1 MKRRRHNITLYNNVY
16 SQHKPPAHKTLL
28 HHNPQRALL
37 CLNVYQ
43 YVFTA
48 KVAFAASLLVTIS
61 LLLQPVAFVYADES
75 DPDTTEATSATEV
88 TETVV
93 ETELESTDT
102 EQAADVSDSVFET
115 ASDEEEVDETP
126 ENIPS
131 DITEEISDANVEQPS
146 QQTSTATTTET
157 ASTTSAADESR
168 DVIPVDLVAATS
180 QATTTT
186 AQPVAT
192 TSTATSSPD
201 TTSTSST
208 TTVNTAPGGGAEV
221 TDTASSSDE
230 SSVAGDSSD
239 SEEDVAASAASS
251 TVTTSATSSVATTTT
266 QTSDAV
272 STTQTDNVFAFNKNE
287 CTEVEDGSFYCQKI
301 SSDTMTDN
309 DLFAAPD
316 ATGDMEIYVIQN
328 GEQIKVTDNAV
339 DDASPYY
346 DARSKTIV
354 WHRLVNDRYQII
366 SFDIES
372 QAETQLT
379 DTAVNNMEPTK
390 NGEYIVWQRWVQNN
404 WEIILLDGDDEVQIT
419 DSIEH
424 DIAPHIRG
432 ELIIWNVRSS
442 DGSQSLMT
450 YDIAS
455 QAFNE
460 IKDTDGVSVTNPRM
474 LVMYEAQYQNG
485 DTVMKGF
492 DLVTGEIIPIE
503 RIPRDLPTD
512 IPSPEA
518 TGEVRAL
525 PTNPQSEEELASDSN
540 LDTDEP
546 TDTATTS
553 MQYREDDLVL
563 NATTTAT
570 STPTVETIDFDLDL
584 RQTDSQLATTTDGTV
599 IDQAAIPD
607 VVVPEYD
614 QKDVVEQA
622 TSTQQN

>member
-1 MKRRRHNITLYNNVY
+1 
-16 SQHKPPAHKTLL
+16 
-28 HHNPQRALL
+28 
-37 CLNVYQ
+37 VYQ